1 MNANDSLPMGDW
13 TYPTRFRFGAGR
25 VRELGEA
32 CRSLGIARPL
42 LVTDPNLAQTDMVG
56 AARTRLADE
65 GIEAPLFCELRP
77 DPVGRNVE
85 DGVAAYSRGGHDGI
99 IAFGGGSAMDTG
111 KAVALMIDQ
120 DRPIWDFDDVADHWT
135 RARDGAIAPVI
146 AVPTTA
152 GTGSETGRAVAIVNE
167 ATRTKVIV
175 FHPRMLP
182 RVVIADPELTV
193 GLPPHLTAATGLDAL
208 SHCFEAYC
216 APGYHPIAD
225 GIALEGMR
233 LIKDWLPDAVRDG
246 ADLRARSH
254 MLAAASMGA
263 AAFQKGLG
271 AIHALSHQINA
282 LFGTHHGLTN
292 AVLMP
297 YVMVFNRPAIED
309 KTRRL
314 AGYLSLPE
322 TSFGAV
328 LDWVLALRRELAIP
342 NTVEALGVTAD
353 ALDEIAARA
362 AVDPTAPTNPIP
374 AGAAEMRRMVQSA
387 MDGVMD

>member
-1 MNANDSLPMGDW
+1 
-13 TYPTRFRFGAGR
+13 
-25 VRELGEA
+25 
-32 CRSLGIARPL
+32 
-42 LVTDPNLAQTDMVG
+42 
-56 AARTRLADE
+56 
-65 GIEAPLFCELRP
+65 
-77 DPVGRNVE
+77 
-85 DGVAAYSRGGHDGI
+85 
-99 IAFGGGSAMDTG
+99 
-111 KAVALMIDQ
+111 
-120 DRPIWDFDDVADHWT
+120 
-135 RARDGAIAPVI
+135 
-146 AVPTTA
+146 
-152 GTGSETGRAVAIVNE
+152 
-167 ATRTKVIV
+167 
-175 FHPRMLP
+175 
-182 RVVIADPELTV
+182 
-193 GLPPHLTAATGLDAL
+193 
-208 SHCFEAYC
+208 
-216 APGYHPIAD
+216 
-225 GIALEGMR
+225 MR

-374 AGAAEMRRMVQSA
+374 AGAAEMAAHGSVRDGRGDGLSFGRSREGFAMAQRRRPSA
-387 MDGVMD
+387 ASSFSARAIWWRRIRLASAPRAFSGS

>member
-1 MNANDSLPMGDW
+1 MNTNDSLPWGDW
-13 TYPTRFRFGAGR
+13 TYPTQFRFGVGR
-25 VRELGEA
+25 IRELGEA
-32 CRSLGIARPL
+32 CRSLSIARPL
-42 LVTDPNLAQTDMVG
+42 LVTDFGLARSDMVR
-56 AARTRLADE
+56 AACARLTDE
-65 GIEAPLFCELRP
+65 GIEAALFCELRP

-85 DGVAAYSRGGHDGI
+85 DGVAAYLRGGHDGV
-99 IAFGGGSAMDTG
+99 IAFGGGSAMDAG

-120 DRPIWDFDDVADHWT
+120 DRPIWDFDDVTDHWT
-135 RARDGAIAPVI
+135 QAKAEAIAPVI

-182 RVVIADPELTV
+182 RVVIADPELTM

-233 LIKDWLPDAVRDG
+233 LIKDWLPVAVRDG
-246 ADLRARSH
+246 ADLCARSH
-254 MLAAASMGA
+254 MMAAASMGA

-297 YVMVFNRPAIED
+297 YVMVFNRPAIEAEM
-309 KTRRL
+309 RRL
-314 AGYLSLPE
+314 AAYLSLGE
-322 TSFGAV
+322 ASFAAV

-342 NTVEALGVTAD
+342 NTIEVLGVTTD

-362 AVDPTAPTNPIP
+362 AIDPTAPTNPIP
-374 AGAAEMRRMVQSA
+374 AGAAEMRRMVQAA

>member
-1 MNANDSLPMGDW
+1 MSTNDSLPRGDW

-25 VRELGEA
+25 IRELGEA
-32 CRSLGIARPL
+32 CRSLSIARPL
-42 LVTDPNLAQTDMVG
+42 LVTDPNLARTDMVQT
-56 AARTRLADE
+56 AHTRLAEE
-65 GIEAPLFCELRP
+65 GIDAALFCEIRP

-85 DGVAAYSRGGHDGI
+85 DGVAAYLQGAHDGV
-99 IAFGGGSAMDTG
+99 IAFGGGSAMDAG

-135 RARDGAIAPVI
+135 RARDRAIAPVI

-167 ATRTKVIV
+167 ATRTKVII
-175 FHPRMLP
+175 FHPQMLP
-182 RVVIADPELTV
+182 GVVIADPELTV
-193 GLPPHLTAATGLDAL
+193 GLPAHLTAATGLDAL
-208 SHCFEAYC
+208 SHNFEAYC

-225 GIALEGMR
+225 GIALEGIR
-233 LIKDWLPDAVRDG
+233 LIKDWLPVAVRDG
-246 ADLRARSH
+246 AELQARSH
-254 MLAAASMGA
+254 MMAAASMGA

-297 YVMVFNRPAIED
+297 YVMVFNRPAIEVEM
-309 KTRRL
+309 RRL
-314 AGYLSLPE
+314 AAYLSLGE
-322 TSFGAV
+322 DSFAAV

-342 NTVEALGVTAD
+342 NTIEALGVTAD

-362 AVDPTAPTNPIP
+362 AIDPTAPTNPIP
-374 AGAAEMRRMVQSA
+374 VGAAEMRRMVQAA
-387 MDGVMD
+387 MDGTMD